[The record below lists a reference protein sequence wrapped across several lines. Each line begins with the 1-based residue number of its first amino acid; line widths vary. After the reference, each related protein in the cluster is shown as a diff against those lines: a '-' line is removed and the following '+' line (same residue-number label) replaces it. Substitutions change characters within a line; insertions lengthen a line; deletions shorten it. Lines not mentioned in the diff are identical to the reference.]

1 MLKEGLK
8 LTMEKI
14 VENKDSAKE
23 YGSGLVDV
31 FATPAMIGLMEN
43 VSKNSV
49 QDELEEG
56 FTTVGVEV
64 NVKHIKAT
72 PIGMKVTCTAEVIKI
87 DGKMM
92 TFKVEAFDEVGK
104 IGEGTHTRCVIN
116 SEKFLKRIYGDKN

>member
-8 LTMEKI
+8 FTMEKV

-43 VSKNSV
+43 ASKNCV
-49 QDELEEG
+49 QGELEDG

-72 PIGMKVTCTAEVIKI
+72 PIGMKVSCTSELIKI
-87 DGKMM
+87 DGKMLG
-92 TFKVEAFDEVGK
+92 FKVEAFDEVGK
-104 IGEGTHTRCVIN
+104 IGEGTNIRCVIN
-116 SEKFLKRIYGDKN
+116 SEKFLKRIYGEK